1 MHLLFLIKIAALA
14 LLRSWRATAVLV
26 LMIFSAVAILVF
38 TSALAVGTND
48 AMIRNSTG
56 LFTGHISASN
66 LTPQDIR
73 AIQATDAWK
82 ALVRKHRG
90 VMLTNS
96 RYIDRVDLIG
106 INAGLERQVTAL
118 ERKIISGDFPEDH
131 EKTVL
136 LSSTIADRLHVQVGD
151 AVNVNESDGTGIV
164 PLRVA
169 GIYKTGLSRLDSDLA
184 FCPAE
189 AVPGRWQK
197 YSAAIFLDNGVSLEQ
212 VLAQLRAK
220 LPAAVFTGWVDFM
233 PDLKQLIELDNICM
247 ALVILL
253 VFAIVALGIAYI
265 FLIFSLKNIHDY
277 GILKALGLQAADIA
291 MLLLAQITILN
302 LAAISIGTLTGYLL
316 VLIFSHMG
324 IDIGQFT
331 SHNQYFAV
339 SGVIY
344 PRATPLSLLAPP
356 AAALGFGLLSSI
368 WPVAFVVRKNPADIL
383 RSL

>member
-26 LMIFSAVAILVF
+26 LMIFSAVVVLVF
-38 TSALAVGTND
+38 ISALAVGTND

-56 LFTGHISASN
+56 LFTGHISGSHLAEK
-66 LTPQDIR
+66 DIR
-73 AIQATDAWK
+73 AIQVEGARK
-82 ALVRKHRG
+82 VLVRKHRG
-90 VMLTNS
+90 VMLANG
-96 RYIDRVDLIG
+96 RYIDLIDLIG
-106 INAGLERQVTAL
+106 INAELEQQVTAL
-118 ERKIISGDFPEDH
+118 NKKIIAGKFPGDH
-131 EKTVL
+131 EKTIL

-151 AVNVNESDGTGIV
+151 SVNVNESDGLGIV

-169 GIYKTGLSRLDSDLA
+169 GIYKTGLSRLDSGLA

-189 AVPGRWQK
+189 AVPGGWQK
-197 YSAAIFLDNGVSLEQ
+197 YSAAIFLDSGVSLEQ
-212 VLAQLRAK
+212 VLVQLRAK
-220 LPAAVFTGWVDFM
+220 IPAAVFAGWGDFM

-253 VFAIVALGIAYI
+253 VFAIVALGIACI
-265 FLIFSLKNIHDY
+265 FLIFSLKNIRDY

-302 LAAISIGTLTGYLL
+302 LAAIAIGTLAGYVL

-344 PRATPLSLLAPP
+344 PRATPLSLLVPP

-368 WPVAFVVRKNPADIL
+368 WPVTFVVRKNPADIL